1 VWGCCPIQHFAK
13 EIFVLKAAKKK
24 PKLKLMNF
32 KVSEA
37 DIAAI
42 KRKAKRHTGGNI
54 STWIRYASTQLTPKK
69 KDVSSK

>member
-1 VWGCCPIQHFAK
+1 MCPIQHFRK
-13 EIFVLKAAKKK
+13 GIFVLKAAKKK

-32 KVSEA
+32 KVSAE

-42 KRKAKRHTGGNI
+42 KRKAKLHAGGNI

-69 KDVSSK
+69 KDIGER